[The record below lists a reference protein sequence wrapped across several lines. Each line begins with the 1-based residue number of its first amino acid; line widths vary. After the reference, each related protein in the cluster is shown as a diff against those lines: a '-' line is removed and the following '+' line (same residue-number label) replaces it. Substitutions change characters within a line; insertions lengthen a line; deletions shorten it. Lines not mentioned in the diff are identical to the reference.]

1 MSGNG
6 WVQAHRRS
14 ILFLMVALAVTGVVA
29 ALKLPVS
36 LFPTVDFPR
45 VVVSLDAGDRPAEQM
60 EMQVTRPVE
69 TAVRRV
75 PGVVDVR
82 STTSRGA
89 ADISINFNWG
99 LDMASATLQVSAAIT
114 QIMTQLPAGTQ
125 VLTRR
130 MDPTVFPIIAY
141 SLTSATT
148 PLTQL
153 RDLADYQ
160 LRPLL
165 SSVAGVAQVQV
176 MGGAVEEYRVS
187 VDPLR
192 LQAYGLGLDDV
203 AKALSG
209 ANVLSAVGKLEDH
222 YKLYLVIS
230 DTRLQNVE
238 QIGRTILK
246 TGANGIVE
254 LEDVATVEP
263 STEPQWI
270 RVTADG
276 KDAVLFSVY
285 QQPGSNSVQI
295 ATDVKAKLDA
305 FKPQLPAGV
314 TVANWYD
321 QSQLVTASA
330 ASVRDAIMIG
340 VALAAIV
347 LLIFLRNWKITLI
360 AIAVVPTVLASTVVL
375 LSVLGMSFNIMTLGG
390 MAAAVGL
397 IIDDAIVMIEHIVR
411 RLRGA
416 AVHTKDQVMIA
427 AREFRRPLVGSS
439 ASTLVIFAP
448 LAFLSGV
455 TGAFFKALSI
465 TMAAGL
471 FISFL
476 ITWLA
481 VPILADRLL
490 GEKDARQKEGG
501 RPTLWFHARYA
512 GLLGHLLR
520 RPALLVLVLAPLLIV
535 GWIAFRAAGSGFM
548 PAMDE
553 GGFVLDYRSAPGTAL
568 SETDRL
574 LRQVEAIITA
584 VPDVDTY
591 SRRTGAGLGG
601 GLSEANHGDFFVRLK
616 SVNRRPVDVVMEDVR
631 SRIEQQVPG
640 LAVEMAQ
647 LMEDLIGD
655 LTAVPQ
661 PVEIKLVAPNPAQLP
676 KLAQSVADRIGKIPG
691 IVSVQNGINPAGDA
705 LMVHVG
711 RVKAAVE
718 GMDPDAITKALNDSL
733 TGTVTT
739 QIAKGVKMV
748 GVRVWIPPALRTTDS
763 DVNRLSLRA
772 PDGHLVPL
780 RRVAT
785 LEPVAGQ
792 PEIDR
797 ENLTQMI
804 AVTARIA
811 GRDLGSTV
819 ADVKT
824 ALAQPGAVPPG
835 VTYQLGGLYQ
845 QQQIA
850 FQGLMIVFAAAAMLV
865 FLLLLFMYES
875 FGLALSVLVT
885 ALLAVSAVFVGLWLT
900 HIDLNIS
907 AIMGMTM
914 IIGIVTEVA
923 IFYFSEQQELAPTMG
938 WRESLIAAGQNR
950 MRPIAM
956 TTFAAILTLLP
967 LGFAIGQGSQ
977 MQQPLAI
984 AIISGLIVQLP
995 LVLCVMPVLFRL
1007 TQGRRG
1013 AAEPAPPAA
1022 PEPAPTGGPTL
1033 PTTPFD
1039 GRKG

>member
-1 MSGNG
+1 VSGGNR
-6 WVQAHRRS
+6 WVTAHRRS
-14 ILFLMVALAVTGVVA
+14 ILFLMVMLAATGIVA
-29 ALKLPVS
+29 AFKLPVS

-114 QIMTQLPAGTQ
+114 QIMSQLPAGTQ
-125 VLTRR
+125 LLTRR

-141 SLTSATT
+141 SLTSATV

-176 MGGAVEEYRVS
+176 MGGALEEFRVS
-187 VDPLR
+187 VDPVR
-192 LQAYGLGLDDV
+192 LQAYALGLDDV

-230 DTRLQNVE
+230 DTRLQNLD
-238 QIGRTILK
+238 QIRRTILK

-254 LEDVATVEP
+254 LEDVATVEV

-305 FKPQLPAGV
+305 FKPQLPPGV
-314 TVANWYD
+314 VVANWYD

-330 ASVRDAIMIG
+330 SSVRDAIMIG

-347 LLIFLRNWKITLI
+347 LLIFLRNFKITLI
-360 AIAVVPTVLASTVVL
+360 AITVVPTVLASTVVL

-416 AVHTKDQVMIA
+416 EVHSKDQVMEA

-490 GEKDARQKEGG
+490 SEKDARQKEGG
-501 RPTLWFHARYA
+501 RPTLWFHARYE
-512 GLLGHLLR
+512 GLLGRLLR
-520 RPALLVLVLAPLLIV
+520 HPALILLGLAPLLIV

-568 SETDRL
+568 TETDRL

-591 SRRTGAGLGG
+591 SRRTGTGLGG

-616 SVNRRPVDVVMEDVR
+616 SGNRRPVDVVMEDVR
-631 SRIEQQVPG
+631 SRVEQQVPG
-640 LAVEMAQ
+640 LSVEMAQ

-676 KLAQSVADRIGKIPG
+676 QLAQNVADRISKIPG

-705 LMVHVG
+705 LMVHVA

-718 GMDPDAITKALNDSL
+718 GMDPDAVTRALNDHL

-748 GVRVWIPPALRTTDS
+748 GVRVWIPPALRATDS
-763 DVNRLSLRA
+763 DVNRLELRA
-772 PDGHLVPL
+772 PDGHLFPL

-824 ALAQPGAVPPG
+824 ALAQPGAVPAG

-923 IFYFSEQQELAPTMG
+923 IFYFSEQQDLAPTMG

-956 TTFAAILTLLP
+956 TTLAAILTLLP
-967 LGFAIGQGSQ
+967 LAFAIGQGSQ

-995 LVLCVMPVLFRL
+995 LVLCVMPVLFSL
-1007 TQGRRG
+1007 TQGRRKEDK
-1013 AAEPAPPAA
+1013 AEKEEKA
-1022 PEPAPTGGPTL
+1022 EKL
-1033 PTTPFD
+1033 EIE
-1039 GRKG
+1039 K